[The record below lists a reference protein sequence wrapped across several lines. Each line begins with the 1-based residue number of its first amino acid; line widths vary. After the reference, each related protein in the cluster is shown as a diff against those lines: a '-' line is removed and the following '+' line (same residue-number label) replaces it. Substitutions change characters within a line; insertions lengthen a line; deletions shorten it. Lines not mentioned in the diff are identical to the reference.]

1 MIDFSKIK
9 TLYVDGKEV
18 KTFSVD
24 GHEAWRQSED
34 TDFKIIAL
42 DDGTDVYFENNG
54 MAAVT
59 HSFKYSINGG

>member
-9 TLYVDGKEV
+9 TLYFDGKEV

-24 GHEAWRQSED
+24 GHEAWRQSEED
-34 TDFKIIAL
+34 SDFKIIAL
-42 DDGTDVYFENNG
+42 DDGTDVYFERNG
-54 MAAVT
+54 AAVT